1 MADLGPDR
9 TPREPH
15 GAAGRPTGDMNAA
28 DRSAMDHAAHD
39 LLLVAALAAG
49 DVDVRDRSRAELQVT
64 ACRECAGLRYELVS
78 IAVATARLPAPT
90 RSRDFTIS
98 QDDAARLRRPSL
110 RRFLVD
116 LAGPRG
122 VIGRPVATAVT
133 SLGVAGILLA
143 SAGGLFG
150 GLGAGGSAS
159 NQSDASGAD
168 IPRAAP
174 QTAAPELAP
183 GLESGEPIP
192 VGPAGAPGSEPPQDT
207 SGIHGA
213 SPDPGVAQVP
223 DRAPTP
229 AASPD
234 GSGLK
239 VLNGGDS
246 VAGQSPLV
254 PISIALLALGLG
266 LFVLRRIAARLA

>member
-1 MADLGPDR
+1 
-9 TPREPH
+9 
-15 GAAGRPTGDMNAA
+15 MNAA
-28 DRSAMDHAAHD
+28 DRSKPDHAAHD

-49 DVDVRDRSRAELQVT
+49 DIEARDRSRAELQVA
-64 ACRECAGLRYELVS
+64 ACRACAELRDELVS
-78 IAVATARLPAPT
+78 IAAATTRLPAPT

-110 RRFLVD
+110 RRFLID

-122 VIGRPVATAVT
+122 IIGRPVATAVT

-150 GLGAGGSAS
+150 GLGVGGAAS
-159 NQSDASGAD
+159 SQSDTSGAD
-168 IPRAAP
+168 IPRAAQ

-183 GLESGEPIP
+183 GGESSEPIRL
-192 VGPAGAPGSEPPQDT
+192 GPAGAPGSEPPQDT
-207 SGIHGA
+207 SGIDGA
-213 SPDPGVAQVP
+213 SPQPGAAQVP

-234 GSGLK
+234 GSDLK